1 MKKRTITALILAA
14 SVLSAGAYADCDKKG
29 HKKGGDKR
37 NGAKY
42 FSMIDANDDGKLS
55 KEEMINFHES
65 HFTKMDSDGDGFI
78 SKEEMKAN
86 HKGKGKHEGKKRH
99 LKQMDTNNDGEISDE
114 EKAAYKMERKER
126 KEKRQRSNDS
136 DDD

>member
-1 MKKRTITALILAA
+1 MKKHTITALILAA

-37 NGAKY
+37 NGAKH

-78 SKEEMKAN
+78 TKEEMKAN
-86 HKGKGKHEGKKRH
+86 HKGKNKGKKRH
-99 LKQMDTNNDGEISDE
+99 LMKMDANNDGEISDE

-126 KEKRQRSNDS
+126 KNGKGRSNDS